1 MRVAPEAGDE
11 RVELAAEADAEGRI
25 QKGRDYRESGRDD
38 FGAAVVAIEAR
49 LGNEYSDF
57 AVWGHFALFAL
68 RDSLLAF
75 VIRAKIFRAENLGL
89 NPDSPENH
97 KP

>member
-1 MRVAPEAGDE
+1 LAQAGVDHFHTGI
-11 RVELAAEADAEGRI
+11 AQGAGN
-25 QKGRDYRESGRDD
+25 D